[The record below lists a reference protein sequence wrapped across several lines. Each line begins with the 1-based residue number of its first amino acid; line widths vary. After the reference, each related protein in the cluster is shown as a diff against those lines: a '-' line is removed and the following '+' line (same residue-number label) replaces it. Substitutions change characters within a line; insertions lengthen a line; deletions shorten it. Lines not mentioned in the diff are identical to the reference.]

1 MCILNIEINMA
12 PTLTVQHSSRGTSLT
27 KAIRQLNCVHQMRQ
41 TIAVWSIKATG
52 SGCLT

>member
-1 MCILNIEINMA
+1 MA
-12 PTLTVQHSSRGTSLT
+12 PTLPVQHSASGTSLT
-27 KAIRQLNCVHQMRQ
+27 KAIRQLGCTHQMRQ

>member
-1 MCILNIEINMA
+1 MA
-12 PTLTVQHSSRGTSLT
+12 PTLTVQHYTSGTSFT
-27 KAIRQLNCVHQMRQ
+27 KAARQVGCNYQMRQ